1 MTTRPSIPLRAEN
14 AQIPASAP
22 HSPMPRDKRYRQRC
36 EDCLKF
42 LPYSAY
48 QRREYVEDREGA
60 FEYELADCPH
70 CGTDNAAIVLMWAAY
85 R

>member
-1 MTTRPSIPLRAEN
+1 MTARPSIPLRTTN
-14 AQIPASAP
+14 AQIPVSVP
-22 HSPMPRDKRYRQRC
+22 HRPMPRDKRYRQRC
-36 EDCLKF
+36 ENCLRF

-48 QRREYVEDREGA
+48 NRREFVQDPDGE

-70 CGTDNAAIVLMWAAY
+70 CGADNAAIVLMWAAY